1 MGIYF
6 NQATLSPELQL
17 LQKGQPGLGDIMR
30 QMLQQYTKSWGMSHR
45 QLGDT

>member
-17 LQKGQPGLGDIMR
+17 LQKGQPGARRHYEADVTTVHQVLGSEPQAAR
-30 QMLQQYTKSWGMSHR
+30 
-45 QLGDT
+45 